1 MMNKKKTN
9 GITNYPLRK
18 VFKERNEHTRELER
32 KHPWFPILYRWTVC
46 IFVVM
51 LIIALGNIGIQN
63 HIAAAER
70 AKEELRQQ
78 QILAEQQIL
87 LAQEE
92 AKRLAEEQA
101 EQEQREQDTILMA
114 KLLAGIDS
122 FVENYGYSDGDLK
135 TYLEC
140 PINRAIDQRNGFAN
154 SLSEVIL
161 QSGQW
166 VGFSEN
172 NQVIDRYYKLA
183 SAVVNDYYD
192 GANRPCSSDYL
203 WAELNREGIWLKN
216 SYDSEY
222 ARRWRY

>member
-1 MMNKKKTN
+1 MMKNSLQTVIREQTERTHSLEKK
-9 GITNYPLRK
+9 
-18 VFKERNEHTRELER
+18 F
-32 KHPWFPILYRWTVC
+32 PWFPIIYRWIVC
-46 IFVVM
+46 FAVVA
-51 LIIALGNIGIQN
+51 LIISLANMGIQYR
-63 HIAAAER
+63 IAAAER
-70 AKEELRQQ
+70 LREEQYQQ
-78 QILAEQQIL
+78 ELLVQQE
-87 LAQEE
+87 AQMRAEE
-92 AKRLAEEQA
+92 AARLAEMQA
-101 EQEQREQDTILMA
+101 EAEKREAETILMA

-140 PINRAIDQRNGFAN
+140 VINRVIDQRNGFAN
-154 SLSEVIL
+154 TLSEVIT
-161 QSGQW
+161 QPNQW
-166 VGFSEN
+166 VGFNEK

-192 GANRPCSSDYL
+192 GKARPCSSEYL